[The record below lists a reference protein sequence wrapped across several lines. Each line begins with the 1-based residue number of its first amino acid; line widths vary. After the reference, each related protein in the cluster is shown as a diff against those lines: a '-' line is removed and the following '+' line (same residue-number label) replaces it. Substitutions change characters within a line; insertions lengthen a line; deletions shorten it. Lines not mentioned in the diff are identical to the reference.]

1 MRLLCII
8 EGLVVRNQLFF
19 QNSVSAHTHISSKY
33 NKRKYLQTLTNVP
46 WCKIIPGLETMF
58 LNIKDIQL
66 IKDNKDK
73 TEYPEVLFQKKSS
86 FFFFK
91 KSDGTK

>member
-1 MRLLCII
+1 
-8 EGLVVRNQLFF
+8 
-19 QNSVSAHTHISSKY
+19 
-33 NKRKYLQTLTNVP
+33 
-46 WCKIIPGLETMF
+46 MF

-86 FFFFK
+86 FFFFLK
-91 KSDGTK
+91 IRWDKIEKVVGLNLKVLVNEFTFQAKIKMFRLDEKDSSIHPFFFFNKNPLSL